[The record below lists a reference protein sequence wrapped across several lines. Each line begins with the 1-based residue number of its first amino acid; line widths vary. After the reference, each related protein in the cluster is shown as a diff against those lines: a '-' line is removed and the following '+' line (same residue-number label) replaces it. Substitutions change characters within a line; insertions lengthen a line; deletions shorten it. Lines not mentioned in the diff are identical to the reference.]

1 MWEKLS
7 PKRKK
12 KKQQHLLFVFKVI
25 TTPFLAWTLTWVSQK
40 KISVHTTCL
49 ALASQ
54 KTSAKDRIA
63 PQIYRFLRCKFHSAF
78 ATLISNSSS
87 LTGIQLVSTF
97 IAFSKSECSKMSR
110 VPSTSAA
117 EAAWRTSR
125 PPLKDFGGVVV
136 VGALLKVEVEGDAE
150 GFFNFSGCELTP
162 GSGDGSPRSM
172 KTSQTRSWAGKGI
185 E

>member
-1 MWEKLS
+1 MGKTLPEK
-7 PKRKK
+7 KEKK
-12 KKQQHLLFVFKVI
+12 TTTSSLRFQSNYHPVPRMDAYLGI
-25 TTPFLAWTLTWVSQK
+25 TK